1 MTNIFNE
8 YNLKARVFPALI
20 TAVPLFLI
28 KHYIIN
34 QYFSFSLTQ
43 VIFGDVSILIILI
56 YLFSQI
62 NRVISKSLFEVKTNF
77 PTDKALLPSSTTL
90 SQQYRQN
97 LSGKIKKDFN
107 LTLPELREENEN
119 EQEVKVRIREI
130 VKSIINKVK
139 DGHLLLQHN
148 IEYGFYRNLLG
159 GSVVASVV
167 SFVNIFLFCL
177 WFQNKTIAITSI
189 ILFLVYLLVVIFH
202 KKILKHYSEE
212 YTQVLFRE
220 YLEIN

>member
-1 MTNIFNE
+1 MNNFFNE

-20 TAVPLFLI
+20 TAIPLFLI
-28 KHYIIN
+28 KHYIVD
-34 QYFSFSLTQ
+34 QYFLFSLKQ
-43 VIFGDVSILIILI
+43 VIFGDVSILVILV

-62 NRVISKSLFEVKTNF
+62 NRVISKSLFEVKTDF
-77 PTDKALLPSSTTL
+77 PTDKALLPSSIIL
-90 SQQYRQN
+90 SQQYRKN
-97 LSGKIKKDFN
+97 LSEKIKKDFN

-119 EQEVKVRIREI
+119 KQEVKIRIREI

-148 IEYGFYRNLLG
+148 IEYGFFRNLLG
-159 GSVVASVV
+159 GSVVALIV
-167 SFVNIFLFCL
+167 SFVNIFVFY
-177 WFQNKTIAITSI
+177 FMFKNKDGAITSI
-189 ILFLVYLLVVIFH
+189 VLFIVYLSIIIFR
-202 KKILKHYSEE
+202 KKVLKHYSEE